1 MSVFPAAPCL
11 EPQPQPQV
19 PAAGPS
25 MLRRNLKIF
34 ILLVL
39 KPKCS
44 TCSRLPALLLH
55 CFFALSLYRPAMCW
69 YVSECDALISQ
80 ILDFAW
86 VFMLMELLVFFQRAL
101 LTAFHEY
108 RRLLQQERDED
119 GTEENEAQFCDVCDP
134 ARSQASRPDGLT
146 TAEALAFLRVLVVL
160 KLVFSLMMNTEFL
173 FTVEPGQRIYTGAFS
188 HINGGLMTSKNS
200 HPGPLE
206 RHMWQV
212 IELSIM
218 NWQAWQILLRD
229 HEGVN
234 NERGEDLETGGSA
247 AVEAGVAISSPVFGP
262 GLQNEIQSEYL
273 EQHQSPVTED
283 IDGAGQQ

>member
-1 MSVFPAAPCL
+1 MSVFPAAPRL
-11 EPQPQPQV
+11 EPQPQPHV

-34 ILLVL
+34 FLLVS

-108 RRLLQQERDED
+108 RRLLQHERDED

-146 TAEALAFLRVLVVL
+146 SAEALAFLRVLVVL
-160 KLVFSLMMNTEFL
+160 ELVFSLVMNTEFL
-173 FTVEPGQRIYTGAFS
+173 FTVEPGQ
-188 HINGGLMTSKNS
+188 L
-200 HPGPLE
+200 
-206 RHMWQV
+206 W
-212 IELSIM
+212 ELR
-218 NWQAWQILLRD
+218 N

-234 NERGEDLETGGSA
+234 NERGDDLEKGSSA
-247 AVEAGVAISSPVFGP
+247 AVEAGVAVLSPVFGP

-273 EQHQSPVTED
+273 RSLACIVLPVSS
-283 IDGAGQQ
+283 GA